1 MVHTTMTPHLDQAEL
16 VEQSLQEIEFSKVL
30 ELIVPFALTDRTAD
44 HLRSLRPS
52 LEGAALSA
60 VHAAIG
66 EIIAL
71 HNRGED
77 LPLERT
83 DDPTHLLH
91 RAAIAGAHLSASEL
105 LSILEL
111 LGVSRRVAHF
121 LRQHQEEFPHLVAIA
136 ADLVDLRL
144 VERHIRDAIDPTG
157 AVRDDASVE
166 LQRVRAGIAELTH
179 RLRHKLRRIVQRL
192 GDEELLQDEFY
203 TQRDGRLVV
212 PLKVEYKRSLPGII
226 HGISQSGA
234 TVFFEPSEVFELNN
248 ELAELRSA
256 EEREVLR
263 ILQTLTAEVG
273 AHAASIRAADHA
285 LTILDSLR
293 ARALFAETYRC
304 HQPTITTDGTIELRN
319 VYHPLLVFGKGR
331 DQVVP
336 LSVTFDS
343 LHRGYLVSGP
353 NAGGKSIAI
362 KTIGVSVAMALSGI
376 YPLGEM
382 TVSPVRILAA
392 IGDHQSIESNLST
405 FSSQLVRLRDILSL
419 CNPATLVIVDEI
431 CAGTDPNEGS
441 ALAAAIIDAVL
452 DRGGYIVATTHQ
464 FTLKTYALTRQ
475 YLLNASMEFDTERLE
490 PTYRFQ
496 PGIPGNSYA
505 FELARAL
512 LLPEEVILRARSYLG
527 AQHERIEQSIQ
538 HLQQLRKEMEER
550 AMIAAQEQ
558 RAAAQFRAQYEE
570 KFRQFKAKYAQLIAA
585 AQAEA
590 QQLIEQTKAE
600 LRRLRQQAEQ
610 GSLEDVRRRLQQLE
624 QQIAAQQLPSSPA
637 PSGKEPLSVGDYV
650 EVIGT
655 SQRGKVIEVGEKK
668 VVVEIGSVRV
678 SITPDSIRK
687 VEQPPL
693 QQRGS
698 RQRPIKLDAPT
709 QIDLRGLNVP
719 DALSQLD
726 RALND
731 AVLSGVQ
738 HLTVIHGTGS
748 GQLRQAIHDYLRDH
762 PLVASF
768 QHGTHGQQ
776 TNWGATAITLR

>member
-1 MVHTTMTPHLDQAEL
+1 MHTTATPLLKQAEL
-16 VEQSLQEIEFSKVL
+16 IEQSLQEIEFGKVL
-30 ELIVPFALTDRTAD
+30 ELVVPFVMTDRAAD
-44 HLRSLRPS
+44 HIRSLRPS
-52 LEGAALSA
+52 LDGAALSA
-60 VHAAIG
+60 LHAAIG

-71 HNRGED
+71 RSRGGD

-83 DDPTHLLH
+83 DDPQRLLD
-91 RAAIAGAHLSASEL
+91 RATIAGAHLTASEL
-105 LSILEL
+105 LSIVEL
-111 LGVSRRVAHF
+111 LEVSRRVAHF
-121 LRQHQEEFPHLVAIA
+121 IRQHQEEFPHLVVMA
-136 ADLVDLRL
+136 AGLVDLRL
-144 VERHIRDAIDPTG
+144 VERHIRDAVDPTG
-157 AVRDDASVE
+157 AVRDDASLE
-166 LQRVRAGIAELTH
+166 LNRLRASIAELTN
-179 RLRHKLRRIVQRL
+179 RLRNKLRRIVQQL
-192 GDEELLQDEFY
+192 GDEELLQDDFY

-226 HGISQSGA
+226 HGVSQSGA

-273 AHAASIRAADHA
+273 AHAPSIRAADQA
-285 LTILDSLR
+285 LTLLDSLR
-293 ARALFAETYRC
+293 ARVLFAEAYHC
-304 HQPTITTDGTIELRN
+304 HQPTIATEGTIELRK
-319 VYHPLLVFGKGR
+319 VYHPLLVVRKGR

-336 LSVTFDS
+336 LSVTFDARY
-343 LHRGYLVSGP
+343 RGYLISGP

-376 YPLGEM
+376 YPLGEV
-382 TVSPVRILAA
+382 TVSPVTILAA

-419 CNPATLVIVDEI
+419 CNSATLVIVDEI

-441 ALAAAIIDAVL
+441 ALAAAIIDGVL
-452 DRGGYIVATTHQ
+452 ERGGYIVATTHQ

-490 PTYRFQ
+490 PTYRFL
-496 PGIPGNSYA
+496 PGVPGNSYA
-505 FELARAL
+505 FELAHAL
-512 LLPEEVILRARSYLG
+512 LLPGDVIQRARGYLG
-527 AQHERIEQSIQ
+527 AQHEQIEQSIQ
-538 HLQQLRKEMEER
+538 QLQQLHKELDER
-550 AMIAAQEQ
+550 YAIAAREQ
-558 RAAAQFRAQYEE
+558 QAAEHFRAQYED

-590 QQLIEQTKAE
+590 RHLIEQTRVE

-610 GSLEDVRRRLQQLE
+610 GSVESARGQLQQLE
-624 QQIAAQQLPSSPA
+624 QQIAAQRLPSSS
-637 PSGKEPLSVGDYV
+637 PSAGKEPIRVGDYV

-655 SQRGKVIEVGEKK
+655 SQHGKVIEVSEKK

-678 SITPDSIRK
+678 SISPDSIRK
-687 VEQPPL
+687 MEQPPM
-693 QQRGS
+693 QQRGDK
-698 RQRPIKLDAPT
+698 QRPLKLDAPT
-709 QIDLRGLNVP
+709 HIDLRGLSIA
-719 DALSQLD
+719 DALGQLD

-731 AVLSGVQ
+731 AVLNGIQ

-748 GQLRQAIHDYLRDH
+748 GQLRQAIHDFLRGH